1 MTTPATATSNEKVWV
16 QPPPIHTV
24 KCYEC
29 NKMGHYSNECPN
41 KTAVQLLMAG
51 AESDA
56 FDDNEHYP
64 ASSFQFMHVSSE
76 GMAFHQEEQILSK
89 SWVLLDNQSTVD
101 VFCNRSLLTNVH
113 ETNKIMNIQCNA
125 GVTRTNM
132 VGELN
137 RYGTVWYN
145 AKDIANIL
153 SLSQVEK
160 KHHVTYNSAA
170 LEAIVVHKSDGS
182 ERRFE
187 QAKSGLFY
195 MDTEQTSGTVLV
207 NTVEENKSKYTE
219 RDYQRALVARRLQN
233 TIGHKST
240 ADLLH
245 IVKENLL
252 KNCPV
257 TTDDIM
263 AAEDILGTNVQS
275 LQGKQV
281 RRGGQHVKI
290 E

>member
-113 ETNKIMNIQCNA
+113 ETNKIMNIRCSA
-125 GVTRTNM
+125 GVTHTNM
-132 VGELN
+132 VGELHG
-137 RYGTVWYN
+137 YGTVWYN
-145 AKDIANIL
+145 PKGIANIL

-160 KHHVTYNSAA
+160 KHRVTYGSAA
-170 LEAIVVHKSDGS
+170 SKAFVVHKSS
-182 ERRFE
+182 
-187 QAKSGLFY
+187 
-195 MDTEQTSGTVLV
+195 
-207 NTVEENKSKYTE
+207 
-219 RDYQRALVARRLQN
+219 RLPRN
-233 TIGHKST
+233 D
-240 ADLLH
+240 A
-245 IVKENLL
+245 
-252 KNCPV
+252 
-257 TTDDIM
+257 
-263 AAEDILGTNVQS
+263 
-275 LQGKQV
+275 
-281 RRGGQHVKI
+281 
-290 E
+290 